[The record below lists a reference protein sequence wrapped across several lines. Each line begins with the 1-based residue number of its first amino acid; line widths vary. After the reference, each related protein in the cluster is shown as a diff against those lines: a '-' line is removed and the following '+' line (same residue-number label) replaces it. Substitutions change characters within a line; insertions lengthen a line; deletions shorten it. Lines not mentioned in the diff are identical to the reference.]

1 MKKCWAYQAIAGSR
15 SAWVPCARLAEEGSR
30 FCSRHARAIEGA
42 VLGALMHAGARDEA
56 VTMNEEKPPESGR
69 RVGSSDRKTK
79 NF

>member
-1 MKKCWAYQAIAGSR
+1 
-15 SAWVPCARLAEEGSR
+15 VPCARLAEEGSR

-56 VTMNEEKPPESGR
+56 AAMNEEKPPESGR